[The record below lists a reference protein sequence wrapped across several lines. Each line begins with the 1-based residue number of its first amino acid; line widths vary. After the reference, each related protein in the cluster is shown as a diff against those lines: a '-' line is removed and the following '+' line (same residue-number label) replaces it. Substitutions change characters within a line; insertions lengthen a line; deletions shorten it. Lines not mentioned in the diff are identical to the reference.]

1 MTSDFFSNHHV
12 RKIPKSCGL
21 FKKQRT
27 SRKHRKN
34 DGGSLVEP
42 ILHRRGSQEIG
53 KAPRCHGNG

>member
-1 MTSDFFSNHHV
+1 MTSDFFQPPCQKNSEVLWAIQEAAYKPH
-12 RKIPKSCGL
+12 
-21 FKKQRT
+21 
-27 SRKHRKN
+27 KHRKN